1 VVLDFATKINRAPYK
16 ATGKDPESFRRV
28 GLDDEAYVDVL
39 NTVSIQTSI
48 ERVANMFGVVPDD
61 APLLQLDVPE
71 RVREIA

>member
-1 VVLDFATKINRAPYK
+1 
-16 ATGKDPESFRRV
+16 
-28 GLDDEAYVDVL
+28 LDDEAYVDVL